1 MNLKYFVIK
10 GKKKY
15 TSIYVRFWDS
25 KRIDQK
31 TRTGISTQYSDWS
44 ESKQRIKVRPSSTN
58 TDDLNNKLESLER
71 HVYDTYNYDYNNR
84 TYISNDWLKKTVEN
98 FFGRA
103 EKNELYKIYFVDW
116 VEEFNKTAHKRINNG
131 NPITHN
137 TLKNY
142 TSTYN
147 KLKAFEKS
155 QNRKYRFEDIDL
167 NFHRDFVYFCK
178 KELNLNENSI
188 GSLISRIKTFCR
200 NIELDGYPINPKFKH
215 KEFSIPK
222 NETFDPYLNVT
233 EISNIFNHDF
243 SDNERLDNARDLF
256 ILGLVTGLRIS
267 DFLKITEKN
276 ILGNVINVTTQ
287 KTKQNLTIPIHN
299 YFNETLKK
307 RNGNFPRKI
316 SDAKFNKYIKE
327 IAQEVGINE
336 KTFGSKIK
344 DGEKVKTLDYYE
356 KWELIT
362 SHICRRSFSTN
373 LFLAG
378 IDIQIIMK
386 ATGHTT
392 EKSFLKYIKAGKDE
406 HIQKISDYWKTK
418 ENEDKQTN

>member
-15 TSIYVRFWDS
+15 SSIYIRFWDS

-31 TRTGISTQYSDWS
+31 TRTGISTQPSDWS
-44 ESKQRIKVRPSSTN
+44 EAKQRIKVRPDSSN
-58 TDDLNNKLESLER
+58 TDELNNKLESLER
-71 HVYDTYNYDYNNR
+71 HVYDAYNLDYNNR

-116 VEEFNKTAHKRINNG
+116 IEQFNKTAHKRINNG
-131 NPITHN
+131 SPIKQN
-137 TLKNY
+137 TIKNY
-142 TSTYN
+142 TSTLN
-147 KLKAFEKS
+147 KLKAFETF

-178 KELNLNENSI
+178 HELKLNENSI

-267 DFLKITEKN
+267 DFLKITEKITFAM
-276 ILGNVINVTTQ
+276 ILKLNSQIN
-287 KTKQNLTIPIHN
+287 NPSNTIP
-299 YFNETLKK
+299 
-307 RNGNFPRKI
+307 
-316 SDAKFNKYIKE
+316 
-327 IAQEVGINE
+327 
-336 KTFGSKIK
+336 
-344 DGEKVKTLDYYE
+344 
-356 KWELIT
+356 
-362 SHICRRSFSTN
+362 
-373 LFLAG
+373 LFL
-378 IDIQIIMK
+378 
-386 ATGHTT
+386 
-392 EKSFLKYIKAGKDE
+392 
-406 HIQKISDYWKTK
+406 
-418 ENEDKQTN
+418 